1 MLYETAANELYRK
14 IEINT
19 DQKRADAFAAKLR
32 LSLNSVTGE
41 KINRGAGQP
50 ECIMKRRID

>member
-19 DQKRADAFAAKLR
+19 DQKRADAFAANLR

-50 ECIMKRRID
+50 ECIMKRKD

>member
-1 MLYETAANELYRK
+1 MLKERAANELKRK

-19 DQKRADAFAAKLR
+19 DQKRADAFRSKLR
-32 LSLNSVTGE
+32 LSSNSITGE

-50 ECIMKRRID
+50 KCIVKRRID